1 MPRQMANAL
10 HKLYK
15 LPPVA
20 LVVSCNALILI
31 AYFVLPLA
39 VGLPLIAIAAL
50 LPWVEEQLSR

>member
-1 MPRQMANAL
+1 MANAL

-20 LVVSCNALILI
+20 LVVSCNALILL
-31 AYFVLPLA
+31 AYFVLPLT
-39 VGLPLIAIAAL
+39 VGLPLIAIAAV